1 MIQKR
6 IYNYFERNPRL
17 KVLFMFDRMGGFEAE
32 LSEHEWQEDYIFKV
46 FDGKWWNLKVA
57 LLREWADKKVV
68 LVFPYELRPDTEE
81 KRLKFPLLDVYASN
95 LEFKDERYEEFMQQY
110 GLSPK
115 VASFVKNNIDEL
127 TSKKVM
133 PLLAGKLDEVNFTV
147 DLANRAIVS
156 SYLGDK
162 KALEWDMIIV
172 KMIILSAQPD
182 EKKSNDFY
190 LKLYRNLDVRK
201 SVDDKLKSIFGVT
214 FNPDINDKMRPIAE
228 ILKYNAITQSMPPNP
243 ADHYSH
249 LKISDRRLLDI
260 INGIYETGSSE
271 PQFSSKFADA
281 MLKLGSAVREEE
293 IINIYGTD
301 AQYFFMTENLM
312 LPILMSVLTKDVMAN
327 PGAAIDKIRA
337 LSLRLSP
344 DSSIWTLIKFVENAA
359 YFYDSVNAL
368 GGLRLDNPSEYI
380 SLYTERFCK
389 IDRFYRI
396 ILDAFYQLPDLD
408 EKAVSSVSASKRT
421 IDAKYAQLANQL
433 NYEWLECVKDTGNAF
448 DKVGILRQNDF
459 YATYNDTNKLV
470 VIISDG
476 LRYDVAVELYEELA
490 KKKHIATL
498 SPMLSLLPSET
509 KFCKP
514 ALFPHN
520 SLKLEG
526 DSMTTDGKILS
537 SVKQKTEQ
545 LCRYRNDAI
554 CVNFEEVSTQISSH
568 RELFKK
574 PLVYVMHDRI
584 DRIGHDQSISDL
596 TDSCRKTVEELAR
609 FVNSLHMTLNC
620 SNVIITSDHGFLLND
635 IIFEDKDKLSISEK
649 NIEATTRY
657 YLTTER
663 DKVEEV
669 EKININKASTIETDV
684 ETFVATPMG
693 TNRFAASGG
702 YKYTHGGASLQEMV
716 LPLICSKLRRESS
729 KRMVDVL
736 IKNNNLNM
744 VSSRL
749 NFQLVQK
756 EAVSMEVIAREV
768 VCRIYDGDRLVS
780 DEVKVSLDSTDAMNI
795 AKRTYDVTLKLKE
808 SGVGNLLQ
816 LRVYDADPSRQLN
829 PLVKETVRNN
839 TIIEQDF

>member
-17 KVLFMFDRMGGFEAE
+17 KVLFIFDRMEGFEAV
-32 LSEHEWQEDYIFKV
+32 LSELEWPEDYVFKV

-57 LLREWADKKVV
+57 LLREWSDKKVV
-68 LVFPYELRPDTEE
+68 LIFPYELRPDTEE

-127 TSKKVM
+127 TSNRVM

-147 DLANRAIVS
+147 DFAKRAIIS
-156 SYLGDK
+156 SYLGEK
-162 KALEWDMIIV
+162 KVLDWEMIIV
-172 KMIILSAQPD
+172 RMIILSAQPD

-190 LKLYRNLDVRK
+190 PKLYKNLDVRK

-214 FNPDINDKMRPIAE
+214 FNPDINDKMRPVAE
-228 ILKYNAITQSMPPNP
+228 ILKYNAITQSMPANP

-249 LKISDRRLLDI
+249 LKISERRILDI
-260 INGIYETGSSE
+260 INGIYETGNAD
-271 PQFSSKFADA
+271 PQLSSKFSDA
-281 MLKLGSAVREEE
+281 MSRLGSAIKEEE
-293 IINIYGTD
+293 IINVYGAD
-301 AQYFFMTENLM
+301 APYFYITESLM
-312 LPILMSVLTKDVMAN
+312 LPILISVLTKDVVAE
-327 PGAAIDKIRA
+327 PEAAIDKVRA
-337 LSLRLSP
+337 LSLRLNP
-344 DSSIWTLIKFVENAA
+344 DSSMLALIKYVENTA

-380 SLYTERFCK
+380 SLYTERFSK

-396 ILDAFYQLPDLD
+396 ILDAFYQLPELD
-408 EKAVSSVSASKRT
+408 ERTVSSVSASKKT

-433 NYEWLECVKDTGNAF
+433 NYEWLECVRDTGNAF
-448 DKVGILRQNDF
+448 DKVGILRQNEF
-459 YATYNDTNKLV
+459 FATYNDSNKLV

-490 KKKHIATL
+490 KKKHIATM

-509 KFCKP
+509 KFCKA
-514 ALFPHN
+514 ALFPHD
-520 SLKLEG
+520 SMKLVG
-526 DSMTTDGKILS
+526 DNMTTDGKILS
-537 SVKQKTEQ
+537 SIKQKTEQ
-545 LCRYRNDAI
+545 LCRYRNEAI
-554 CVNFEEVSTQISSH
+554 CVNFEEVSTQVSSH

-584 DRIGHDQSISDL
+584 DKTGHAQSVSDI
-596 TDSCRKTVEELAR
+596 TESCRKTVEELAR
-609 FVNSLHMTLNC
+609 FVNSLHTTLKRH
-620 SNVIITSDHGFLLND
+620 NVIITSDHGFLLND

-657 YLTTER
+657 YLTTAR
-663 DKVEEV
+663 DKIDEV
-669 EKININKASTIETDV
+669 EKINIYRASSIETDV
-684 ETFVATPMG
+684 ETFVATPVG
-693 TNRFAASGG
+693 TNRFAAPGG
-702 YKYTHGGASLQEMV
+702 YKYSHGGASLQEMV
-716 LPLICSKLRRESS
+716 LPVICSKMRRESS
-729 KRMVDVL
+729 KRMVDVV

-756 EAVSMEVIAREV
+756 EAVSMELVAREV

-780 DEVKVSLDSTDAMNI
+780 DEVKVLLDSTDAMNI
-795 AKRTYDVTLKLKE
+795 AKRTYDVTLKLRE

-816 LRVYDADPSRQLN
+816 LRVYDADPTRQLN